1 MNFLKHSLLAGFIM
15 TFMNLSVDAQS
26 ADYQALKTVKPE
38 MQRKMLANELMLS
51 SDGKYLI
58 VNYGSR
64 PTYIIAYRTE
74 DWGQEAF
81 FRLPDWVDFASA
93 YVDTTNSQIYIKTS
107 RTSSEYYRLDI
118 AEKTQDIVPCEI
130 TPRRC
135 PVIELKKDV
144 KALYTDDKRFYIAI
158 NKQNKR
164 EVRVYEKRMK

>member
-1 MNFLKHSLLAGFIM
+1 MNFSRFGLLVGF
-15 TFMNLSVDAQS
+15 FMAIFSTNVNAQS
-26 ADYQALKTVKPE
+26 GDYQALKTIKPE

-51 SDGKYLI
+51 ADGKYLI

-64 PTYIIAYRTE
+64 PTYIIAYRTA

-93 YVDTTNSQIYIKTS
+93 YVDTTNSQFYVKTS
-107 RTSSEYYRLDI
+107 RTSSEYFRLDI

-144 KALYTDDKRFYIAI
+144 KALYTNDKRFYIVI

-164 EVRVYEKRMK
+164 EVRVYEKRMR